1 MSLVNSSAHLTGN
14 DSQNIMNNQ
23 TTNYS
28 PKILKER
35 KNSIY
40 HISLPL
46 RVVLTADGR
55 EIGSVVPETSS
66 SNLHRA
72 VAEFDIPSNISGKL
86 VLIVYR
92 DLDERTMALDEI
104 EGF

>member
-1 MSLVNSSAHLTGN
+1 MT
-14 DSQNIMNNQ
+14 
-23 TTNYS
+23 
-28 PKILKER
+28 

-72 VAEFDIPSNISGKL
+72 VAEFNIPSNISGKL